1 LFLFFIRLQ
10 RYVFSEKHFTIT
22 KPERSILSG
31 LCYFLKRNWS
41 NLYLFPAHFSITVLK
56 RGKRNKLAFR
66 GIDKRAFQSMEN
78 SFMFN

>member
-66 GIDKRAFQSMEN
+66 GMDKRALQCIVKLFYV
-78 SFMFN
+78 